1 MQKGTF
7 YSALYNLL
15 IICFLQI
22 QFLEFTSYLEER
34 YHSIF
39 VILFLNQSFIL
50 IFYAKTN
57 KK

>member
-1 MQKGTF
+1 MPF

-22 QFLEFTSYLEER
+22 QFLEFTSCLEER